1 MPLVRLTLEAKTL
14 PKGHFQRRHHP
25 CRHSDERAAE
35 RPQGLPDFYVATS
48 LQLSSTIPQ
57 KNGLRVIDFFAGLE
71 RRYLTHSP
79 PNQEKL
85 QEKYLMKTCSLIA
98 VGAVFMVLTRL
109 ASATQADDTTITI
122 TGITAGATPFISKLT
137 LQVSSTTV
145 LKSIQFAIDPKP
157 GSVTRPLSGTYSN
170 DYLVS
175 RGFEHPPEVIL
186 PVYGLYAGYTN
197 TVRLTYRFLDGS
209 SKQAFTSITTPTFD
223 DQGCGY
229 NNPTKL
235 QPRTNSTN
243 LSYDYIFDS
252 SACGDFSPVILDSDG
267 ALRWVSPFRS
277 FPALVGAST
286 FFHGAVYV
294 SRGST
299 LSRVDLDGS
308 VSLLADYSN
317 LGVESLHHNLDRGK
331 TGLLIEVDTNAWYE
345 SVILEVDSADGH
357 LLKIFNMADIISA
370 AMIAGGDDPSQFVF
384 QRTPQSNND
393 WFHNNAAAYNRAD
406 DSVIISSR
414 ENFVICIDYKTR
426 TIKWILGDPT
436 KKWHQFPS
444 LRKFALT
451 LAPGSLPP
459 IGQHAISITYD
470 QNLLLFDNGL
480 NSLFPLNQPK
490 GELRTF
496 SSPRKY
502 SLDLVG
508 KIATEVWKFP
518 MDQSV
523 YSPICS
529 SCYED
534 APLNYLIDY
543 ASVGVFPPP
552 PDGVLAQLL
561 GLDAA
566 GEKIFYYQY
575 RKNGPCITAYNSIP
589 IHLESTKFPTVG
601 PQALNLSTRGLVG
614 TGDNVLIGGFIVS
627 GTDPKGMVLRA
638 LGPSLRRFDLSGLLA
653 DPVLS
658 VYNSSGTLVAINDNW
673 QTDPSR
679 FFVEA
684 NGLAPENPSESA
696 VARTLPPGAYT
707 VIVTGKDL
715 TPGIGLVELY
725 DISTLANAK
734 FGNMSTRGSVGTQDN
749 ILINGFIVGDVD
761 SATVIVRALGPT
773 LATAP
778 YGVSGVLSDPTLT
791 IHDSTGSIIASND
804 NWQDDPNAI
813 LVQKNGLTPP
823 DPLESALVL
832 HLPAGA
838 YTAVVR
844 GANDGTGVGLA
855 EVYSLQ

>member
-1 MPLVRLTLEAKTL
+1 MKIRSTLVTV
-14 PKGHFQRRHHP
+14 
-25 CRHSDERAAE
+25 
-35 RPQGLPDFYVATS
+35 VAGVFIIFS
-48 LQLSSTIPQ
+48 A
-57 KNGLRVIDFFAGLE
+57 VAGA
-71 RRYLTHSP
+71 
-79 PNQEKL
+79 N
-85 QEKYLMKTCSLIA
+85 
-98 VGAVFMVLTRL
+98 
-109 ASATQADDTTITI
+109 QADDTTITI
-122 TGITAGATPFISKLT
+122 TGKIPGVTPFLSQLT
-137 LQVSSTTV
+137 LQVSNTTV

-170 DYLVS
+170 DYLAS
-175 RGFEHPPEVIL
+175 LGFVNPPQIIL

-209 SKQAFTSITTPTFD
+209 SKQAVTSITTTTFD

-229 NNPTKL
+229 NNPTRL
-235 QPRTNSTN
+235 QPRTNSTH

-252 SACGDFSPVILDSDG
+252 SACGNFSPVILDSDG

-286 FFHGAVYV
+286 FFDGAVYV

-308 VSLLADYSN
+308 VSLVADYSN
-317 LGVESLHHNLDRGK
+317 LGVESLHHNIERGK

-444 LRKFALT
+444 LAHFALM

-459 IGQHAISITYD
+459 IGQHAVSVTYD

-480 NSLFPLNQPK
+480 KSLFPLNQPP
-490 GELRTF
+490 GEGRTF

-508 KIATEVWKFP
+508 KVATEVWNFP
-518 MDQSV
+518 MNQSV

-552 PDGVLAQLL
+552 PGGVLAQLL

-589 IHLESTKFPTVG
+589 VHLENTKFPAVG
-601 PQALNLSTRGLVG
+601 PQAFNVSTRGLVSG
-614 TGDNVLIGGFIVS
+614 GDNVLIGGFIVT
-627 GTDPKGMVLRA
+627 GTDPKSVVLRA
-638 LGPSLRRFDLSGLLA
+638 LGPSLSGMGLSAVLT

-658 VYNSSGTLVAINDNW
+658 VYNSSGTLIAINDNW
-673 QTDPSR
+673 QDDPIHSV
-679 FFVEA
+679 VEA
-684 NGLAPENPSESA
+684 NGLAPANPSEAA
-696 VARTLPPGAYT
+696 VARSLPPGAYT
-707 VIVTGKDL
+707 VVVSGKDA
-715 TPGIGLVELY
+715 TAGIGLVELY
-725 DISTLANAK
+725 DISPLSNSTL
-734 FGNMSTRGSVGTQDN
+734 GNMSTRGSVGTLDN
-749 ILINGFIVGDVD
+749 VLISGFIIGDVD
-761 SATVIVRALGPT
+761 SATVVVRAIGPS
-773 LATAP
+773 LAS

-791 IHDSTGSIIASND
+791 IYDSNGSVIASND

-823 DPLESALVL
+823 NAMESALVL

-838 YTAVVR
+838 YTAIVR

-855 EVYSLQ
+855 EVYTLH

>member
-1 MPLVRLTLEAKTL
+1 MKIRSTLVTV
-14 PKGHFQRRHHP
+14 
-25 CRHSDERAAE
+25 
-35 RPQGLPDFYVATS
+35 VAGVFIIFS
-48 LQLSSTIPQ
+48 A
-57 KNGLRVIDFFAGLE
+57 VAGA
-71 RRYLTHSP
+71 
-79 PNQEKL
+79 N
-85 QEKYLMKTCSLIA
+85 
-98 VGAVFMVLTRL
+98 
-109 ASATQADDTTITI
+109 QADDTTITI
-122 TGITAGATPFISKLT
+122 TGRTPGVTPFLSQLT
-137 LQVSSTTV
+137 LQVSNTTV

-157 GSVTRPLSGTYSN
+157 GSVTRPLSATYSN
-170 DYLVS
+170 DYLAS
-175 RGFEHPPEVIL
+175 LGFVNPPQIIL

-235 QPRTNSTN
+235 QPRTNSTH

-252 SACGDFSPVILDSDG
+252 SACGNFSPVILDSDG

-286 FFHGAVYV
+286 FFDGAVYV

-317 LGVESLHHNLDRGK
+317 LGVESLHHNIERGK

-444 LRKFALT
+444 LAHFALM

-459 IGQHAISITYD
+459 IGQHAVSVTYD

-480 NSLFPLNQPK
+480 RSLFPLNQPP
-490 GELRTF
+490 GEGRTF

-508 KIATEVWKFP
+508 KVATEVWNFP
-518 MDQSV
+518 MNQSV

-552 PDGVLAQLL
+552 PGGVLAQLL

-575 RKNGPCITAYNSIP
+575 HKNGPCITAYNSIP
-589 IHLESTKFPTVG
+589 VHLENTKFPAVG
-601 PQALNLSTRGLVG
+601 PQAFNLSTRGLVSG
-614 TGDNVLIGGFIVS
+614 GDNVLIGGFIVT
-627 GTDPKGMVLRA
+627 GTDPKSVVLRA
-638 LGPSLRRFDLSGLLA
+638 LGPSLSGMGLSAVLA

-658 VYNSSGTLVAINDNW
+658 VYNSSGTLIAINDNW
-673 QTDPSR
+673 QDDPIHSV
-679 FFVEA
+679 VEA
-684 NGLAPENPSESA
+684 NGLAPGNPSEAA
-696 VARTLPPGAYT
+696 VARSLPPGAYT
-707 VIVTGKDL
+707 VVVSGKDA
-715 TPGIGLVELY
+715 TAGIGLVELY
-725 DISTLANAK
+725 DISPLSNSTL
-734 FGNMSTRGSVGTQDN
+734 GNMSTRGSVGTLDN
-749 ILINGFIVGDVD
+749 VLISGFIIGDVD
-761 SATVIVRALGPT
+761 SATVVVRAIGPS
-773 LATAP
+773 LAS

-791 IHDSTGSIIASND
+791 IYDSNGSVIASND

-823 DPLESALVL
+823 NAMESALVL

-838 YTAVVR
+838 YTAIVR

-855 EVYSLQ
+855 EVYTLH